1 MKAKLSHSF
10 SVSNRNF
17 LSFAL
22 SVMLLA
28 FCPFGSVAY
37 AAGQATVN
45 TKASQLDMSSLP
57 AGIARQIQKSGQA
70 DVLVVLDDSDA
81 RAYAARQ
88 RKRLGLR
95 HDDAAIVSGKAQFFR
110 QRKDRVMKEL
120 SSTNY
125 TLLKDYDNFP
135 VLYMRVNAHALARL
149 KGMSDVKSVGED
161 RVVRPFYTDSQTLIG
176 IPTAWTYG
184 SGQTGTGTSVA
195 VLDTGIDYAASG
207 IIPCANAGD
216 PGCVGYEYC
225 FATGGCTTD
234 LSHGTNVS
242 GIVFQTA
249 PDTEVLALDVFY
261 IDGYAHYSDIT
272 SALNWV
278 MNNYTTYN
286 IVAVNMSLGGT
297 DGYTSPCIYDGL
309 ASEISTLRA
318 AGIAT
323 VVASGDLGFSDALT
337 APACAPD
344 AISVGAVYAGNYGA
358 ETWPVCTDATT
369 AADQVA
375 CFSDSAPFL
384 SMLAP
389 GVDITGP
396 GGLAM
401 SGTSQAAPFVSGAV
415 AVLKSETPGLTVDD
429 EAARLEATGTPVT
442 DGRNG
447 ITFPR
452 LDLNAAVSVASPIIL
467 PKPAEY
473 TFMAE
478 QGGPNPAGQT
488 IDIFNGG
495 VGTMNWTFSPDPAQ
509 PWATGT
515 PSTGTDAG
523 TVTLSVD
530 TSGFTSP
537 GTYVANPQ
545 ISAAGALNTPVT
557 VPVSLD
563 LVDSAYVED
572 FESPALTNKFPWV
585 TGGNGSWA
593 TVSGAGHTGTYA
605 AQSPPMSDS
614 QSSYLQV
621 TLNVTSPGYVY
632 FWIKTDTEPTWDNV
646 KFYIDGNNEG
656 LWTGW
661 SGATDW
667 TFVQSEHEVTPGFH
681 MFKWI
686 YSKDPSVSQ
695 GQDAVWIDDIFFPPS
710 NTLVPVP
717 SFSPSS
723 KDFGPVISGSG
734 SSPFTFSVL
743 NIGSADLAISSV
755 ALAGSNATDFLMEYD
770 NCTGQTVAAGG
781 SCTVDVIF
789 SPASTGSKSA
799 ALVVYSN
806 YPSPVSAS
814 LVGTGAVA
822 DTLTVSKNGTGTG
835 TVISLDPPGGI
846 SCGADC
852 SEAYADTTQVTLSA
866 SADTGST
873 FAGWSGCSSTSG
885 STCYVTMSGPASVTA
900 TFNMI
905 PPVADFSA
913 GPSTSGD
920 VPLYVSFTDNS
931 TNNPSSWLW
940 NFGDGETSTEQ
951 NPSHNFK
958 TPVTGTVT
966 YTVSLTATNAGGS
979 NTMTK
984 TGYITVSPCA
994 NDPAMVS
1001 GIGYPDLASAYTNV
1015 SDSGTVELQAVDF
1028 NENVTLDRG
1037 VSFTLEG
1044 GYGCD
1049 YSSNPADSTI
1059 EGSLTVADGT
1069 LTVDR
1074 IIIQ

>member
-95 HDDAAIVSGKAQFFR
+95 HNDAAIVSGKVQFFR

-225 FATGGCTTD
+225 FAKGGCTTD

-473 TFMAE
+473 SFMAE

-572 FESPALTNKFPWV
+572 FESPTLTNKFPWV

-621 TLNVTSPGYVY
+621 TLNVTSPGYVN
-632 FWIKTDTEPTWDNV
+632 FWIKTDTEPTNDNL
-646 KFYIDGNNEG
+646 KFYVDGNNEG

-667 TFVQSEHEVTPGFH
+667 TFVRSEHEVTPGVH
-681 MFKWI
+681 KFKWV
-686 YSKDPSVSQ
+686 YSKDLSVTQ
-695 GQDAVWIDDIFFPPS
+695 GSDTVWIDDIFFPPVNLIS
-710 NTLVPVP
+710 VTP
-717 SFSPSS
+717 SPY
-723 KDFGPVISGSG
+723 DFGEVAVNG
-734 SSPFTFSVL
+734 SSTPETFTVTNMS
-743 NIGSADLAISSV
+743 
-755 ALAGSNATDFLMEYD
+755 AGSVTLGSVSLSGTNSSEFAFGPD
-770 NCTGQTVAAGG
+770 NCTGQILGPGAT
-781 SCTVDVIF
+781 CTVDVAFNPTSQADGKTASLSIPEVG
-789 SPASTGSKSA
+789 SPA
-799 ALVVYSN
+799 
-806 YPSPVSAS
+806 VSMAS
-814 LVGTGAVA
+814 LSGTGGVK
-822 DTLTVSKNGTGTG
+822 DQLTINKNTANATGTG
-835 TVISLDPPGGI
+835 VVTSSTSGI
-846 SCGADC
+846 DCGSVC
-852 SEAYADTTQVTLSA
+852 SARFFDGSTVTLTA
-866 SADTGST
+866 AADTGSAFT
-873 FAGWSGCSSTSG
+873 GWAGGGCSGTAPCDVTLTSD
-885 STCYVTMSGPASVTA
+885 TTVDA
-900 TFNMI
+900 TFETI
-905 PPVADFSA
+905 PPTADFSA
-913 GPSTSGD
+913 SPLSGIA
-920 VPLYVSFTDNS
+920 PLTVTFTD
-931 TNNPSSWLW
+931 SSSGNTTAWAW
-940 NFGDGETSTEQ
+940 NFGDGGLSSSQ
-951 NPSHNFK
+951 NP
-958 TPVTGTVT
+958 VYT
-966 YTVSLTATNAGGS
+966 YTNPGTYSVSLTAANAGGS
-979 NTMTK
+979 DTITK
-984 TGYITVSPCA
+984 NAYVNVTCPVPPDDIRIPRQTSLYFSTVQSAFDNALTYGDTVEIHDGVTIVDNPSLNSIKTVTLRGGYDMCFTVS
-994 NDPAMVS
+994 S
-1001 GIGYPDLASAYTNV
+1001 G
-1015 SDSGTVELQAVDF
+1015 
-1028 NENVTLDRG
+1028 
-1037 VSFTLEG
+1037 
-1044 GYGCD
+1044 
-1049 YSSNPADSTI
+1049 YSRI